1 MKVVI
6 MAGGV
11 GSRLSEET
19 VLKPKPMV
27 EIGGRPIMWHIMM
40 HYAHYGHKH
49 FLIALGYKGEYIK
62 RYMVDYAALSSD
74 LTVELGSGKV
84 TKSASRT
91 HDWTV
96 ELIDTGLPTLTAGR
110 LKRLFP
116 SIGDETFFMTWGD
129 GVCDVD
135 LDDLL
140 AFHRSHGK
148 ICTVTAVRPPS
159 RFGAL
164 EIDGD
169 QVIEFT
175 EKPQLG
181 EGWINGAFFVVGPG
195 FADYLPDNADEVPL
209 ERAPL
214 EGLARDGQLMAY
226 KHTGFW
232 QCMDTLRDKG
242 RLEGMWQSG
251 DAPWKTWE

>member
-1 MKVVI
+1 

-27 EIGGRPIMWHIMM
+27 EIGGHPIMWHIMM
-40 HYAHYGHKH
+40 HYAHYGHNQ
-49 FLIALGYKGEYIK
+49 FCVALGYKGEYIK
-62 RYMVDYAALSSD
+62 RYMVDYAALNSD
-74 LTVELGSGKV
+74 LSVDLGTGKV
-84 TKSASRT
+84 TKSRAT
-91 HDWTV
+91 TQDWTV
-96 ELIDTGLPTLTAGR
+96 ELVDTGLPTLTAGR

-116 SIGDETFFMTWGD
+116 HLGNERFFMTWGD
-129 GVCDVD
+129 GVSNVN

-148 ICTVTAVRPPS
+148 IATVTAVRPPS

-164 EIDGD
+164 EIEDD
-169 QVIEFT
+169 KVIEFT

-181 EGWINGAFFVVGPG
+181 EGWINGAFFVVEPE
-195 FADYLPDNADEVPL
+195 FADYLPENADQVSL

-232 QCMDTLRDKG
+232 QCMDTLRDKV
-242 RLEGMWQSG
+242 RLEGLWQSG